1 MKKIFVS
8 LIQFL
13 TASLF
18 LYSPSVSWS
27 SDTVGAAL
35 VDCHDGDTC
44 EFRKRNG
51 KTLKVRVF
59 GIDAPESG
67 KPFAKESKRMAVSFL
82 SRGPADLFCTGKS
95 YKRHV
100 CRIQVGNHDLA
111 EYLVEQGLAWDYPKY
126 SKGKYKATQLKAM
139 ALQRGVWSLQRFE
152 SPTCQ
157 RRKSKQAKMMCQINP
172 YFQE

>member
-1 MKKIFVS
+1 MQKIIFFS
-8 LIQFL
+8 IQYL
-13 TASLF
+13 AALLF
-18 LYSPSVSWS
+18 LFSTSISLGA
-27 SDTVGAAL
+27 DTMRAVL
-35 VDCHDGDTC
+35 VNCHDGDTC
-44 EFRKRNG
+44 EFRKQNG

-67 KPFAKESKRMAVSFL
+67 KPFAKESKRMAVAFL
-82 SRGPADLFCTGKS
+82 SRGPADLICNGKS

-100 CRIQVGNHDLA
+100 CRIQVGNQDLA

-126 SKGKYKATQLKAM
+126 SKSKYKSTQLKAM